1 MNTNNTKMV
10 NGNIVLIL
18 TVNCSGGDQRNDYEW
33 KETHCFT
40 LNNASNW
47 KEARKKILKSSYVGC
62 HIIASYDYANLRM
75 TFKKM
80 LKEKFGINNA
90 DMFGGIKVYT
100 EPEVNE
106 IDF

>member
-1 MNTNNTKMV
+1 MNTNNTKIV
-10 NGNIVLIL
+10 NGNIVLVL

-40 LNNASNW
+40 LKNTPDW
-47 KEARKKILKSSYVGC
+47 KEARKKILKPSYVGC

-75 TFKKM
+75 PFKKM
-80 LKEKFGINNA
+80 LKEKFGINNT
-90 DMFGGIKVYT
+90 DMFGGIKVYS